1 MNAIDRPGTF
11 RGKEREAARAID
23 DAAAGLAKLFEKET
37 PAWNSI
43 HTVYT
48 QIAANAAQGLVDK
61 GVVDETPLLKTALDP
76 FGLALSEQARTLNK
90 DLAPAASRQIAQRRS
105 QAGRL
110 CFRERI
116 RAQIVQAGGK
126 QQDERNGDRLEIK
139 KFKNTQQENKNRQQ
153 AHPKPGGK
161 HSFLNSV
168 KEPEAEKP
176 ERQPAKREIGEHK
189 SQSRRYI

>member
-90 DLAPAASRQIAQRRS
+90 DLAPAASRQIAQRR
-105 QAGRL
+105 QALEDSYSRATADMQKSL
-110 CFRERI
+110 DEMARRIHLVALDKPMDFRAPPITVQNVEKWV
-116 RAQIVQAGGK
+116 ALIV
-126 QQDERNGDRLEIK
+126 
-139 KFKNTQQENKNRQQ
+139 
-153 AHPKPGGK
+153 
-161 HSFLNSV
+161 SF
-168 KEPEAEKP
+168 
-176 ERQPAKREIGEHK
+176 
-189 SQSRRYI
+189 